1 MQDQLDA
8 LTLSPLNPDVDTA
21 PNASPP
27 ASCQQ
32 CMGLSQLSFAASTL
46 SPAIIHNHEHSV
58 ISATNSTHAHSIP
71 NTHSHNIPSVHALNM
86 HTGHDLQASFAA
98 RSMFQASMDMASL
111 RNNLDVGPLQMNGVK
126 LEKES
131 A

>member
-1 MQDQLDA
+1 M
-8 LTLSPLNPDVDTA
+8 
-21 PNASPP
+21 
-27 ASCQQ
+27 
-32 CMGLSQLSFAASTL
+32 
-46 SPAIIHNHEHSV
+46 
-58 ISATNSTHAHSIP
+58 P

-98 RSMFQASMDMASL
+98 RSMFQASMDIASL
-111 RNNLDVGPLQMNGVK
+111 RNNLDVGSLQMNGVK